1 MCSMPQGR
9 RTYALRKHMNK
20 KKIILIFIV
29 FSLIGVG
36 IGFLAVDIA
45 SKKIEEKNPFFKVV
59 EIGPL
64 EEDPAVWGKNFPL
77 QYDSYL
83 KTVDQVRTRFGGSE
97 AMIRKPDDVD
107 PRDKVAQS
115 KLEED
120 PRLKKMWAGYAF
132 SVDFREERGHA
143 YMLEDQM
150 FTERQKVGQPGAC
163 LNCHASTYVTMFK
176 LGDGDITKGFNVM
189 NKLTYHEAVKNAKH
203 PVSCIDCHDNE
214 TMQLRVTRPA
224 FIEGIKK
231 YKASTGVHNYDVNKM
246 ASRQEMRSF
255 VCGQCHVEYYFDGPD
270 KTLTFPWSKGLK
282 ADEIL
287 QYYKENPHKDWVH
300 TATGTPALKA
310 QHPEFEMWNQGVHA
324 KSGVSCVDCHMPY
337 QRVGAMKITNHH
349 VRSPLLNINKSCQT
363 CHHQPESELKEKA
376 LTIQTRHLEM
386 RDQALDALMELI
398 QDIKLAREKKADEKK
413 IKAAQELHR
422 EAQFLVDFVESENSM
437 GFHAPQEAARLL
449 VQAMDKIRKA
459 QLLLK

>member
-1 MCSMPQGR
+1 
-9 RTYALRKHMNK
+9 MNK
-20 KKIILIFIV
+20 KRIAFIFIV

-45 SKKIEEKNPFFKVV
+45 SKKIEEKYPFFNVV
-59 EIGPL
+59 EIDPL

-97 AMIRKPDDVD
+97 AMVKTPDDVD
-107 PRDKVAQS
+107 PRDYVAQS
-115 KLEED
+115 KLAED

-150 FTERQKVGQPGAC
+150 FTGRQRAAPQPGAC

-176 LGDGDITKGFNVM
+176 LGDGDIFKGFNVM
-189 NKLTYHEAVKNAKH
+189 NKLTYHEAVKNVKH
-203 PVSCIDCHDNE
+203 PVSCIDCHDSK

-255 VCGQCHVEYYFDGPD
+255 VCGQCHVEYYFDGPG

-287 QYYKENPHKDWVH
+287 EYYKENPHKDWVH
-300 TATGTPALKA
+300 KETGTAALKA

-363 CHHQPESELKEKA
+363 CHHQPESELKDKA

-386 RDQALDALMELI
+386 RDQALDALMDLI
-398 QDIKLAREKKADEKK
+398 NDIKLAKEKKVDEKK

-449 VQAMDKIRKA
+449 VKAMDKIRKA
-459 QLLLK
+459 QLLMK